1 MTNNSNFKIDNFKQV
16 IFLGEH
22 ECLNDLIK
30 INKKFNLKSEII
42 TSPVQSQILKKN
54 KIKFKAFKVLDN
66 KFEKYILRKYKIDET
81 LFLSIRSRWIFKKK
95 QIENFFKF
103 NLINYHPTRLPYFAG
118 GADFSWRII
127 QNDRIDFITFH
138 LVNEKIDNGD
148 IIHYE
153 KSILP
158 KNCKIPLD
166 LQKYT
171 SKKLIYSYEKLI
183 NKISK
188 KQKFNFNSQNNHI
201 GKYYP
206 RIYSKLN
213 SWIDWSMNSVKLER
227 FMNAFDD
234 PYDGAQ
240 TFIRKTKVKI
250 KKITLHSGETPNH
263 PFMSGLVTRHDG
275 NWLVV
280 SSADENSFLIEEVL
294 NDKNRN
300 IINNIKV
307 GDRFF
312 TPKNKLDDSK
322 SDRIKFGP
330 MGLI

>member
-95 QIENFFKF
+95 KIENFFKF
-103 NLINYHPTRLPYFAG
+103 NLINYHPTRLPYFG
-118 GADFSWRII
+118 GAADFSWRII
-127 QNDRIDFITFH
+127 QNDRIDAVTFH
-138 LVNEKIDNGD
+138 LVNEKIDAGD
-148 IIHYE
+148 IIYFD

-171 SKKLIYSYEKLI
+171 SKQLVYCYEKLI
-183 NKISK
+183 NKIVK
-188 KQKFNFNSQNNHI
+188 KLKFNFVSQNPNL
-201 GKYYP
+201 GKYFP

-213 SWIDWSMNSVKLER
+213 SWIDWNMDSAKLER
-227 FMNAFDD
+227 FINAFDD
-234 PYDGAQ
+234 PYDGSQ
-240 TFIRKTKVKI
+240 TFLGKIKVKI

-263 PFMSGLVTRHDG
+263 PFMAGLVTRHDG

-300 IINNIKV
+300 IINDIKV

-312 TPKNKLDDSK
+312 TPKNKLEESK
-322 SDRIKFGP
+322 SNRVKFGP